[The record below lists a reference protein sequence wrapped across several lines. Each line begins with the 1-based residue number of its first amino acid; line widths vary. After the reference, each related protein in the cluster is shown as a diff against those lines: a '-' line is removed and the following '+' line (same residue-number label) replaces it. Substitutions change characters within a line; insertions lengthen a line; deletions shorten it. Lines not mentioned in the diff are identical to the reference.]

1 MATFKKR
8 PGKKH
13 IYMQCLVFVMLG
25 RPKEIENDT
34 QFVELTILDKTVAVR
49 LYIVV

>member
-13 IYMQCLVFVMLG
+13 IYLQCLVFVMLG
-25 RPKEIENDT
+25 RPMEI
-34 QFVELTILDKTVAVR
+34 VKDKLLIDVTR
-49 LYIVV
+49 